1 MRVVLLGTGHV
12 HAADYS
18 AVITAAPGTHLVT
31 SLRTADVAVI
41 ASATAA
47 HGGHLR
53 RALAAGV
60 PTLVEKPLASSAAE
74 TAELATLI
82 DAAGAPVT
90 TAMFLRCAPALRR
103 VRSLLAGD
111 ALGELAGVHARFTHP
126 GLLDGVFTGRPA
138 WMLRAGGFADL
149 AIHLLD
155 LLRWLRPGSDLTAR
169 SAQLRHAPGHEA
181 DVGGAALLDWGG
193 VPVTLHTGWTSRPG
207 GVHLCVEGSA
217 DSVTVDNGTLGFG
230 SGHTETH
237 DPPAA
242 MAALTAFLAQVR
254 GEKAWQAPTTADIIA
269 SGELLEDLA
278 ALASH

>member
-1 MRVVLLGTGHV
+1 MRVALLGTGHV
-12 HAADYS
+12 HAADYL
-18 AVITAAPGTHLVT
+18 TAIAADPGAQLVT

-53 RALAAGV
+53 RVVAAGL
-60 PTLVEKPLASSAAE
+60 PALVEKPLASTAAE
-74 TAELATLI
+74 TAELATVI
-82 DAAGAPVT
+82 DRAGAPVT

-103 VRSLLAGD
+103 VRSLLAAD

-126 GLLDGVFTGRPA
+126 GLLDGVFSGRSA
-138 WMLRAGGFADL
+138 WMLKAGGFADL

-155 LLRWLRPGSDLTAR
+155 LLRWLRPDSDLTAR
-169 SAQLRHAPGHEA
+169 SAHLRHTPGYPM

-193 VPVTLHTGWTSRPG
+193 VPVTLHAGWTSRPG
-207 GVHLCVEGSA
+207 GVHLRIEGSTE
-217 DSVTVDNGTLGFG
+217 SITVNNGTLSLD

-242 MAALTAFLAQVR
+242 MAALTAFLGELR
-254 GEKAWQAPTTADIIA
+254 GQPSWQAPTTADIVA
-269 SGELLEDLA
+269 SGQLLEDLA
-278 ALASH
+278 ALGS